1 MLLNIIGSGDLIER
15 AWPYEKWLISTHHI
29 KTINPLKCI
38 MKMVVVWPHIEKQ
51 RLCFLSLQKKTFLKS
66 IYMQMLV
73 NNTFRIFSLD
83 IRMLTPYV

>member
-1 MLLNIIGSGDLIER
+1 
-15 AWPYEKWLISTHHI
+15 
-29 KTINPLKCI
+29 

-51 RLCFLSLQKKTFLKS
+51 RLCFLSLQKKTFFKS